1 MTKTILIAGGT
12 GMIGQ
17 EMVRYFR
24 GKGHEARIL
33 SRGKTNVAKSIF
45 HWNPKKKEIDL
56 LAIENV
62 TTLINLA
69 GAGIA
74 DKKWTSER
82 KKALIHSRVEPA
94 KFITTFAAEIWTLEH
109 YISASGINAYGY
121 KDDQKKY
128 KEEDAFGQDFLS
140 TVVEKWEQAA
150 DVMLPFA
157 KVTKVRIGVVL
168 AKEGGALPKIANTVK
183 NYIGAPLGSGK
194 QWTPW
199 ISKQDVV
206 RVFEHVMDHQLEGV
220 YNALAGSVTNK
231 QFTQEIAQVLKKPLW
246 LPNVPSFVLK
256 LALGEM
262 ASVVLEGLQ
271 ADHSKLVNTGFSFQ
285 HETLNEALKEN
296 L

>member
-17 EMVRYFR
+17 EMVRYFNE
-24 GKGHEARIL
+24 KGHQVRVL
-33 SRGKTNVAKSIF
+33 SRSKTNTAKNIF
-45 HWNPKKKEIDL
+45 HWEPKKKEIDPQAL
-56 LAIENV
+56 KGV
-62 TTLINLA
+62 TTIINLA

-74 DKKWTSER
+74 DKKWTTER
-82 KKALIHSRVEPA
+82 KKELINSRVEPA
-94 KFITTFAAEIWTLEH
+94 QFITTFAAEIPTLEQ

-121 KDDQKKY
+121 EDDQKKY
-128 KEEDAFGQDFLS
+128 SEEDAYGNDFLS
-140 TVVEKWEQAA
+140 SVVEKWEQAA
-150 DVMLPFA
+150 DLMVPFA
-157 KVTKVRIGVVL
+157 KVTKIRIGVVL

-183 NYIGAPLGSGK
+183 FFIGAPLGTGK

-206 RVFEHVMDHQLEGV
+206 RVFEHVMLNHLEGT

-231 QFTQEIAQVLKKPLW
+231 VFTKEIAKVLKKPLW
-246 LPNVPSFVLK
+246 LPNVPGFVLK
-256 LALGEM
+256 WVLGEM

-271 ADHSKLVNTGFSFQ
+271 ADHSKLVNTGFSFD
-285 HETLNEALKEN
+285 HKTLHDALKKN